1 MTTKKVIGQVSLE
14 EAIEKLSDRFINP
27 EHKSVAAETDMDFG
41 SFYEFTRDIWSQG
54 YEYPEHFHLWHIKQL
69 CEDVQQALDE
79 KKHYVAVIPRGHYKS
94 TVLGHAFTV
103 WRLLTSERDTEVVY
117 LSYSENM
124 AQHYHIAE
132 IKKYIRANPILSKIM
147 VDRAKNSDFA
157 FRYNIGTK
165 RVEVIPAGV
174 FSFKRGTHV
183 NGALIADD
191 LLRDPQNPLVHT
203 QLLSIEETFFKE
215 AIYIPNPGV
224 PIIAMGTPMAP
235 DDLLAKLQ
243 DDERFNK
250 RVLPVFD
257 PVPGVHVLAPE
268 IRDEEWLLRESKER
282 PNSFATEFMLAPF
295 STTSSYINEAD
306 LANVEKDDL
315 NSHDPYELYFN
326 KDDSDFIVAG
336 LDIGRKRHPSNLVVF
351 KCNEKVMK
359 IRQINIT
366 FLDGWDYTKQANFIN
381 MVTKNLCIDRGY
393 FDNTRS
399 ELEDRDLDSA
409 WVPISFSLRSK
420 RKMATLFEDY
430 VINEKIELINNFRQR
445 SQITCVDVDLKAP
458 ETPLGHGESF
468 WANALAVLAHYEA
481 ANIKTTDI
489 GDLGDWVRA
498 GDYKMNT
505 GARSKQVV
513 DFDSVGGIN
522 QDVGYC
528 RACGESSGWIPE
540 RQLCLICY
548 CENEERE
555 WNRIQMN
562 NEYEEEGVWLPG
574 G

>member
-1 MTTKKVIGQVSLE
+1 MT
-14 EAIEKLSDRFINP
+14 A
-27 EHKSVAAETDMDFG
+27 
-41 SFYEFTRDIWSQG
+41 
-54 YEYPEHFHLWHIKQL
+54 
-69 CEDVQQALDE
+69 
-79 KKHYVAVIPRGHYKS
+79 
-94 TVLGHAFTV
+94 
-103 WRLLTSERDTEVVY
+103 ERDTEVVY
-117 LSYSENM
+117 LSFSENM
-124 AQHYHIAE
+124 AQKYHIAE
-132 IKKYIRANPILSKIM
+132 MKKYIRANPVLNELMI
-147 VDRAKNSDFA
+147 DRAKNSDFA

-165 RVEVIPAGV
+165 RVEIIPAGV

-203 QLLSIEETFFKE
+203 QLASIEETFFRE

-224 PIIAMGTPMAP
+224 PVIAMGTPMAP

-243 DDERFNK
+243 NDERFNK

-257 PVPGVHVLAPE
+257 PVPGVKVLAPE
-268 IRDEEWLLRESKER
+268 IRDEKWLLREMKER

-306 LANVEKDDL
+306 LEKVEKEDL
-315 NSHDPYELYFN
+315 ESFDPYDLYFN
-326 KDDSDFIVAG
+326 KGDDDFVVAG
-336 LDIGRKRHPSNLVVF
+336 FDIGRKRHPSNLVVF
-351 KCNEKVMK
+351 KCNERVLK
-359 IRQINIT
+359 IRQINLT

-399 ELEDRDLDSA
+399 ELEDRYLDSA

-420 RKMATLFEDY
+420 RKMAQIFENY
-430 VINEKIELINNFRQR
+430 VMNEKIELLNNYRQR
-445 SQITCVDVDLKAP
+445 SQVTCVDIDLNSP

-468 WANALAVLAHYEA
+468 WAISLAVLAHYEA
-481 ANIKTTDI
+481 TNIKTTDI

-498 GDYKMNT
+498 GDYSMSSV
-505 GARSKQVV
+505 GRSKKVI
-513 DFDSVGGIN
+513 DFDSVGGSTA

-528 RACGESSGWIPE
+528 RVCGESAGWVQE
-540 RQLCLICY
+540 NQLCLICY
-548 CENEERE
+548 SDNEERE
-555 WNRIQMN
+555 WNKLGMN
-562 NEYEEEGVWLPG
+562 HEYDEENIWLPG